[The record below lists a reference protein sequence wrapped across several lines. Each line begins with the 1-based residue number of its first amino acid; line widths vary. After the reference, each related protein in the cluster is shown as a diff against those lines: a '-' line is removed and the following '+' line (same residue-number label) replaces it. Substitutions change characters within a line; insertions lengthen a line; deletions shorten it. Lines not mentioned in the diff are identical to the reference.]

1 MIHSWLWSMFDIIP
15 SGLLAGSISQTFINH
30 GQPWFNHGLW
40 NGTSANHGWPCS
52 DQAFYDH
59 GQPWFVKWHLSQ
71 PWLTVLWTSFL
82 RPWSTMVQPWFVKW
96 HLSQPWLTMLWS
108 SFLWPWSTMVC
119 EMAPQSTMVDHALT
133 KLSLTM
139 VKHALAKL
147 LNHALTKL

>member
-40 NGTSANHGWPCS
+40 NGTSANHSWPCS
-52 DQAFYDH
+52 DQAF
-59 GQPWFVKWHLSQ
+59 
-71 PWLTVLWTSFL
+71 LW
-82 RPWSTMVQPWFVKW
+82 PWSTMVCEMAPQATMVDDALNKLSSTMVNHGSQPWFVKW

-119 EMAPQSTMVDHALT
+119 EMAPQPNHGWPCFDQAVFDHGQPCFGQA
-133 KLSLTM
+133 S
-139 VKHALAKL
+139 
-147 LNHALTKL
+147 